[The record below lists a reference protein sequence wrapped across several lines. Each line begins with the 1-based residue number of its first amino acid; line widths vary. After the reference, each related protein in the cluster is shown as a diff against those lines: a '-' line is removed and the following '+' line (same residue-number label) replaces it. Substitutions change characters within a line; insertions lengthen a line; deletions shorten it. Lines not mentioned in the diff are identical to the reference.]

1 MAAASKNSDLLVDQE
16 EEEKEEEKSVISSE
30 EKELFDEEME
40 DAGLRKHFK
49 MLIKYDDDFVKGFS
63 DMMANGQLESRVEQ
77 QL

>member
-1 MAAASKNSDLLVDQE
+1 M
-16 EEEKEEEKSVISSE
+16 ISSE

-40 DAGLRKHFK
+40 DAELRKHFK

-63 DMMANGQLESRVEQ
+63 DMMANGQLERRVEQ